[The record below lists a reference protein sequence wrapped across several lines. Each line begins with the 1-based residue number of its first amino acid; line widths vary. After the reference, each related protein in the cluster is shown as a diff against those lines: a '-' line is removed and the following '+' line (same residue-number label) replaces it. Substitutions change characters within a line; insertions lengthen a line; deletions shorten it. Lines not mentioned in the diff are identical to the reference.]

1 MSSTFVE
8 TERLIVLIDL
18 AGFAKTFQSRTDLDV
33 ATWVQGF
40 YEVCD
45 RVLTG
50 HGGTLIKFMGDA
62 CLTTFAPEKAAS
74 AVAAVR
80 ELQVAVDAH
89 AREGKMPVSL
99 GANLHIGTII
109 EGEFGGAARRGR
121 DIIGRGVNQTFLL
134 GSGSG
139 VRISEPVYRALPS
152 DARSPWRKHKPP
164 AIYHLDVAAGLLEG
178 GGKSA
183 GQNTARW

>member
-18 AGFAKTFQSRTDLDV
+18 AGFAKTFQSRADLEV
-33 ATWVQGF
+33 AGWLQTF
-40 YEVCD
+40 YEACD
-45 RVLTG
+45 RVVTD

-62 CLTTFAPEKAAS
+62 CLATFAAEEGAR

-80 ELQVAVDAH
+80 ALQVAVDDH
-89 AREGKMPVSL
+89 ARRHQMPVTL
-99 GANLHIGTII
+99 GANLHIGRAI
-109 EGEFGGAARRGR
+109 EGEFGGARRAR

-134 GSGSG
+134 GSGAG
-139 VRISEPVYRALPS
+139 VRISEPVYRSLAS
-152 DARSPWRKHKPP
+152 DQRFPWRKHKPP
-164 AIYHLDVAAGLLEG
+164 AIYHLDTAAGLLEG

-183 GQNTARW
+183 AHNTARW